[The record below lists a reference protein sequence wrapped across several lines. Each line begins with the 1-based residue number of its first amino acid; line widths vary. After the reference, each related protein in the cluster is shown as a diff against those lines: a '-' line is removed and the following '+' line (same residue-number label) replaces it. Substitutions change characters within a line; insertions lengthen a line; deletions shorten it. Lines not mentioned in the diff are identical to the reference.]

1 MLYVVCWIS
10 NKESSDGRQ
19 IMKQFEELDEY
30 VILNENQQATT
41 KYDTAID
48 ITILHAS
55 LAAHSQWKVM
65 SCLVIDHF
73 GICTTISNHRLSQTQ
88 HQPRWMLHKVDW
100 STFTKKV
107 NLLLSQTNIG
117 EEIKAMAYSMTT
129 ILIDAANVHIPN
141 TSTKANK
148 RMYWCYDPNVQ
159 AAKRSVSRS
168 IKMFRKNKN
177 DPKKFQMLEDSEV
190 YATAC
195 NTAKNAYWNKW
206 ITEA

>member
-1 MLYVVCWIS
+1 
-10 NKESSDGRQ
+10 
-19 IMKQFEELDEY
+19 MKQFEELDEY

-88 HQPRWMLHKVDW
+88 HQPRCMLHKVDW

-107 NLLLSQTNIG
+107 HLLLSQTNIG

-148 RMYWCYDPNVQ
+148 RMYWCYDPNVYG
-159 AAKRSVSRS
+159 RPLVS
-168 IKMFRKNKN
+168 
-177 DPKKFQMLEDSEV
+177 
-190 YATAC
+190 
-195 NTAKNAYWNKW
+195 
-206 ITEA
+206 